1 MTPLICRIDEALAG
15 HGVDYAVAGG
25 WAVSL
30 HGAVRG
36 TLDVDVVIPR
46 RRGQY
51 VAAAEALASIGLTSG
66 LPIDAGAVFDQLD
79 ALMAAKNLVAWNF
92 VNLDRP
98 NEVVDVLVG
107 EDRREFDI
115 ETRRV
120 AGRDIPVID
129 REGLIRMKQ
138 RAGRRQDLSD
148 VEALRRIGG
157 LE

>member
-1 MTPLICRIDEALAG
+1 MAPLICRIDEALAG

-36 TLDVDVVIPR
+36 TLDVDLVVPR
-46 RRGQY
+46 RRQQY
-51 VAAAEALASIGLTSG
+51 VAVAAALGSIGLTSG

-79 ALMAAKNLVAWNF
+79 ALMSAKRLLAWNF

-98 NEVVDVLVG
+98 NEVVDILIA
-107 EDRREFDI
+107 EDLAEFTP

-120 AGRDIPVID
+120 GDREIPVID
-129 REGLIRMKQ
+129 REGLIRMKE

-148 VEALRRIGG
+148 VAALRR
-157 LE
+157 LAQRD